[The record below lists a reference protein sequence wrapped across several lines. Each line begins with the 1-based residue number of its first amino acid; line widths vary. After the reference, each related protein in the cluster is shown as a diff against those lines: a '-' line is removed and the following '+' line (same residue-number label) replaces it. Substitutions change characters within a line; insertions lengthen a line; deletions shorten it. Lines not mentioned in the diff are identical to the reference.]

1 VRTPSWNIASML
13 KKTVDSRLMK
23 LSIKILYLGNSSDG
37 SATVDRRRFLAFAAM
52 NPHLQVFFKPEP
64 GLKFDVLIYSI
75 GGDLP
80 LALSLAAEVKQVVVD
95 YSNHYLVEKSWFKS
109 VFRNQFF
116 TLRKGHKL
124 AFSAYRSSL
133 KRIIRLADLVIFPSV
148 SQKSELMKLNS
159 RVARLTDFFGSEVN
173 VSDGPVEGERSIFW
187 EGQGVN
193 VPTLQA
199 LSRPLQRVKYS
210 SFNVVTDEYFGRAP
224 FRRRSEIFL
233 SQRFSQFA
241 FYSWSQTA
249 IASLAAKSRVGV
261 IPLNLEDQFIAA
273 KPENKLVLMWL
284 LGLPVL
290 CSPTESYSLLA
301 AETGL
306 DFLCKSEE
314 EWCAKL
320 DQYLG
325 DGRTRAAEAAFLLN
339 YASQNYDDSAQ
350 FNKWIAVFEEYN
362 IL

>member
-1 VRTPSWNIASML
+1 M
-13 KKTVDSRLMK
+13 
-23 LSIKILYLGNSSDG
+23 
-37 SATVDRRRFLAFAAM
+37 
-52 NPHLQVFFKPEP
+52 
-64 GLKFDVLIYSI
+64 
-75 GGDLP
+75 
-80 LALSLAAEVKQVVVD
+80 LSLTSILEGLHFVD
-95 YSNHYLVEKSWFKS
+95 VRRYSYHKGSPNLH
-109 VFRNQFF
+109 F
-116 TLRKGHKL
+116 T
-124 AFSAYRSSL
+124 
-133 KRIIRLADLVIFPSV
+133 
-148 SQKSELMKLNS
+148 Q
-159 RVARLTDFFGSEVN
+159 
-173 VSDGPVEGERSIFW
+173 
-187 EGQGVN
+187 
-193 VPTLQA
+193 
-199 LSRPLQRVKYS
+199 
-210 SFNVVTDEYFGRAP
+210 
-224 FRRRSEIFL
+224 
-233 SQRFSQFA
+233 
-241 FYSWSQTA
+241 SQTA

-301 AETGL
+301 AETGV